1 MPPAS
6 LSLREKAPYTTADR
20 QASIHH
26 GKQGRHAVNPVA
38 DAFAAFFYQYF
49 IKEWKCT
56 LLDGWILIVWP
67 CYFSLL
73 Y

>member
-26 GKQGRHAVNPVA
+26 GKQGRHAVNPVV
-38 DAFAAFFYQYF
+38 DAFAAIFYQYYG
-49 IKEWKCT
+49 ES
-56 LLDGWILIVWP
+56 GNVP
-67 CYFSLL
+67 CLTVGF
-73 Y
+73 